1 MNQVELKINVDVSN
15 PNELSALTE
24 LLQVIGKRDSAPTS
38 EKIKKIPVVEPKEVK
53 TAKPAKETKKV
64 VSKPEPVV
72 EEEVEEEE
80 SAAEEEV
87 AEETMEEGPSITL
100 DDIRPLLQKK
110 VANNRDAIKEKLEEF
125 GSKNATSL
133 DENYYVEFHEFLEG
147 LK

>member
-38 EKIKKIPVVEPKEVK
+38 EEIKKIPVVEPKEVK
-53 TAKPAKETKKV
+53 ASKPAKETKKA
-64 VSKPEPVV
+64 VSKPEPVIEEEIEEESETEETV
-72 EEEVEEEE
+72 EEE
-80 SAAEEEV
+80 
-87 AEETMEEGPSITL
+87 TTDEGPTITL

-110 VANNRDAIKEKLEEF
+110 VANNRDAIKDKLEEF
-125 GSKNATSL
+125 GAKNATSL

>member
-1 MNQVELKINVDVSN
+1 MKQVELRINVDVSN

-24 LLQVIGKRDSAPTS
+24 LLQVIGQRDSVPTS
-38 EKIKKIPVVEPKEVK
+38 EEIKKIQVVEPKEVK
-53 TAKPAKETKKV
+53 ASKPAKETKKA
-64 VSKPEPVV
+64 VSKPEPVI

-80 SAAEEEV
+80 
-87 AEETMEEGPSITL
+87 AEETVEEETTDEGPTITL

-110 VANNRDAIKEKLEEF
+110 VANNRDAIKDKLEEF
-125 GSKNATSL
+125 GAKNATSL